1 MSGGQKKFHRR
12 PENTDEEKWYNKFAY
27 QPSQALFGITDG
39 RMLGSGLG
47 KGYPES
53 VPIADSDFIYAAIAE
68 EMGIAGGAVI
78 IFAFL
83 IIVIAGMRTAIEA
96 RDMFTKLIAAGITAF
111 LGFQALVNI
120 GGVLRMLPMTGIT
133 LPFVSHGGWSLIT
146 SFFMLGML
154 MAISHRNNVVS
165 RQ

>member
-1 MSGGQKKFHRR
+1 
-12 PENTDEEKWYNKFAY
+12 
-27 QPSQALFGITDG
+27 
-39 RMLGSGLG
+39 
-47 KGYPES
+47 
-53 VPIADSDFIYAAIAE
+53 
-68 EMGIAGGAVI
+68 VI
-78 IFAFL
+78 ILAFI

-154 MAISHRNNVVS
+154 MAISHRNNVGSVPPAVAS
-165 RQ
+165 LAPEVR